1 MGIETPTPVYIDDL
15 DASLPGATDPL
26 SQADDHLRNIKSV
39 LKQTF
44 PNINGPVTSTQAELD
59 APRAVPAINGD
70 GTNATFNT
78 GIDAAKIKT
87 LVGINEP
94 AITTD
99 GTNVSLYSGIDS
111 AAIRTAIGAQ
121 ASFTP
126 TTALDVYPV
135 GSIYTTVEAAFD
147 PATAFGGTWEVFG
160 AGKVLVGL
168 DSADTDFD
176 TVEELRGNKTQTLA
190 TDNLP
195 EHRHG
200 LNLRMAGSQVTNPAI
215 LDNSVNTTVAA
226 GDESIT
232 FDDTNR
238 GPLAYQSTTGTQ
250 TTQVG
255 SGTAFDLLQPSI
267 VVKFWK
273 RTA

>member
-1 MGIETPTPVYIDDL
+1 MGIETPTPVYIDGL

-59 APRAVPAINGD
+59 APRAVPAINSD

-78 GIDAAKIKT
+78 GIDGAMIKA

-135 GSIYTTVEAAFD
+135 GSIYTTVDAAFD
-147 PATAFGGTWEVFG
+147 PATTFGGTWEVFG

-195 EHRHG
+195 EHNHG
-200 LNLRMAGSQVTNPAI
+200 TNIRFKNNGGLLGGETAVTSGGTSVDVAQHD
-215 LDNSVNTTVAA
+215 LGGGGYNSTVGNNTT
-226 GDESIT
+226 
-232 FDDTNR
+232 
-238 GPLAYQSTTGTQ
+238 ST
-250 TTQVG
+250 G
-255 SGTAFDLLQPSI
+255 SGTAFDILQPSI